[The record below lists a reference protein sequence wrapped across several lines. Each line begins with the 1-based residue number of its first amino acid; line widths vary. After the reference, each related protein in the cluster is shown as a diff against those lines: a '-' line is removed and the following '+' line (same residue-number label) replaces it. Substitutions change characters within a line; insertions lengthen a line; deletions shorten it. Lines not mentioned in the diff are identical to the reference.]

1 MNKYIIIKVTQDIK
15 RFINK
20 CNSYNI
26 ELYNIKYID
35 KDNIIVKIKKDE
47 FDNIKN

>member
-1 MNKYIIIKVTQDIK
+1 MNKYIIIRVTHDIK

-35 KDNIIVKIKKDE
+35 KDNIIVKINTEEK
-47 FDNIKN
+47 